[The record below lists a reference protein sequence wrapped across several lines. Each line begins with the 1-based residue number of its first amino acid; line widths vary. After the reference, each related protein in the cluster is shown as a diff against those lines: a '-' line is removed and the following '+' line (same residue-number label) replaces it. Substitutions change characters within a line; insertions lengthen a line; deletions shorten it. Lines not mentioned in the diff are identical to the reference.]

1 MKKLVLLVVGVFL
14 FATNLI
20 NVNFFEGK
28 NKIDILLSLDNVFEG
43 RVKQIGKYS
52 YLITNIKSDKVIQ
65 KEFNDKFINSII
77 ISPQNNGIKVDVI
90 TKSKIKTSVALT
102 PDGYGLRFRIVN
114 LTLKSK
120 DVNIQKVPHANDSG
134 FDMFSYLMALLVLVI
149 LAGILWFIKRNKIS
163 LPSANLQMK
172 VIMQKPIDVKNK
184 VVLFEYQ
191 NRKYLMLIGN
201 TNLLLD
207 VFSEDTPVPKNEV
220 EFEEMLKLSKK
231 YDNIEQYIKNA
242 EKLKGIDETI

>member
-1 MKKLVLLVVGVFL
+1 
-14 FATNLI
+14 
-20 NVNFFEGK
+20 
-28 NKIDILLSLDNVFEG
+28 
-43 RVKQIGKYS
+43 
-52 YLITNIKSDKVIQ
+52 
-65 KEFNDKFINSII
+65 
-77 ISPQNNGIKVDVI
+77 
-90 TKSKIKTSVALT
+90 
-102 PDGYGLRFRIVN
+102 
-114 LTLKSK
+114 
-120 DVNIQKVPHANDSG
+120 
-134 FDMFSYLMALLVLVI
+134 MFSYLMALLVLVI
-149 LAGILWFIKRNKIS
+149 LAGVLWFIKRNKISS